1 MNSAM
6 MNVRLLIAAKTQM
19 TNGVCLG
26 ALTTTGENLR
36 LIPPGEIN
44 WTFEDGAQF
53 EIRQVWD
60 MKVQR
65 VSSVEPPHTED
76 VVVHQRTHDRTLTME
91 ETATAIERVA
101 EIDTGS
107 HSALFDRLL
116 RWTFAG
122 SLYISEADV
131 LNYSVGLWRPD
142 EPLTRFAIG
151 NGQRYRYPTSM
162 GPVSFKFVGFQE
174 PIETIPAGTL
184 VRVSLARWW
193 NPPDQEVEPRC
204 YAQISGW
211 YL

>member
-1 MNSAM
+1 M
-6 MNVRLLIAAKTQM
+6 MNVRLLIAAKTRM
-19 TNGVCLG
+19 STGVCIG

-36 LIPPGEIN
+36 LKPPGRIN
-44 WTFEDGAQF
+44 WSFEDAAQF

-76 VVVHQRTHDRTLTME
+76 VVVHEKKYVGTFTME
-91 ETATAIERVA
+91 RTTNVIESVA
-101 EIDTGS
+101 EIAAGDPG
-107 HSALFDRLL
+107 ALFDRLL

-122 SLYISEADV
+122 SLYISEAGGIP
-131 LNYSVGLWRPD
+131 NYSVGFWRPD
-142 EPLTRFAIG
+142 KPLTRFAIG

-162 GPVSFKFVGFQE
+162 GPLGFKFVGFQE
-174 PIETIPAGTL
+174 PIETIPADTL
-184 VRVSLARWW
+184 VRVSLGRWW
-193 NPPDQEVEPRC
+193 SPPDQEVEPRC